1 MMDERRV
8 KAMVIRIAQGETTEG
23 VEDEPFGLVDQS
35 IDMMIQCVQCINDN
49 LPKVEAQNVPQKAAL
64 DEIRGILDEG
74 VAPYLADM
82 VKVWQVVEGGA

>member
-1 MMDERRV
+1 
-8 KAMVIRIAQGETTEG
+8 
-23 VEDEPFGLVDQS
+23 
-35 IDMMIQCVQCINDN
+35 VQCINDN

>member
-8 KAMVIRIAQGETTEG
+8 KAMVSRIAQGETEG

-35 IDMMIQCVQCINDN
+35 IDMMLQCVHLINDN

-82 VKVWQVVEGGA
+82 VKAWQVIEGGA